1 MWLSGYLVGDKG
13 NFCFDLL
20 TSVPVSFVELW
31 SEGVCSSDDSKDSS
45 IGLRVLRL
53 LKIARIFRMM
63 KVLRVVRDLAVT
75 TRIER
80 LLRIPAITF
89 RLMRVTMTL
98 AAIMHICTCSFWMAK
113 TQSNTPEQVT
123 EFLEPNHL
131 TLDSHLAEKYLLAL
145 YFVCTIFTTVGFG
158 DVHAVNTV
166 ERALCVSLMLLGV
179 MVFASLLSEIQTGIS
194 EIRTIRFSRE
204 KGYIVQQL
212 KDYLRE
218 MEVSPGMERS
228 ILNWVSLRS
237 LLLALARAFLVSRI
251 SGPAASD
258 AC

>member
-1 MWLSGYLVGDKG
+1 
-13 NFCFDLL
+13 
-20 TSVPVSFVELW
+20 
-31 SEGVCSSDDSKDSS
+31 
-45 IGLRVLRL
+45 
-53 LKIARIFRMM
+53 
-63 KVLRVVRDLAVT
+63 
-75 TRIER
+75 
-80 LLRIPAITF
+80 
-89 RLMRVTMTL
+89 
-98 AAIMHICTCSFWMAK
+98 
-113 TQSNTPEQVT
+113 
-123 EFLEPNHL
+123 
-131 TLDSHLAEKYLLAL
+131 
-145 YFVCTIFTTVGFG
+145 
-158 DVHAVNTV
+158 
-166 ERALCVSLMLLGV
+166 MLLGV